1 MRSRYLLVVA
11 VAFVSG
17 CSGSSPTSPS
27 SSTSA
32 APLPESIEMI
42 SATANSGDTLRYT
55 SCPIGHDGFWD
66 LMGCFGDVRFTFAVR
81 SNRDTAYARLVTELR
96 TSDGRVCG
104 ETVGRGDAGRGD
116 VDVSQPLVANLV
128 ATFQT
133 SPVYLKP
140 DCWDLLPFK
149 TVTVLARVT
158 AQSPGATLVEL
169 MKQEF
174 AIAFT
179 FVR

>member
-1 MRSRYLLVVA
+1 MRSRTCLLVVA
-11 VAFVSG
+11 VAFMSG
-17 CSGSSPTSPS
+17 CGGSSPTSPS
-27 SSTSA
+27 SATAA

-42 SATANSGDTLRYT
+42 SESVSAGTTLRHT
-55 SCPIGHDGFWD
+55 SCHLGHDGYWD
-66 LMGCFGDVRFTFAVR
+66 LVSCFEDLYFKFAVR
-81 SNRDTAYARLVTELR
+81 YNRDATYARLWTEFR

-104 ETVGRGDAGRGD
+104 ETFGRGDAGRGD
-116 VDVSQPLVANLV
+116 VEISQPVVAGVV

-158 AQSPGATLVEL
+158 AGSPPVEL

-174 AIAFT
+174 AIGYT
-179 FVR
+179 FVAR

>member
-1 MRSRYLLVVA
+1 MRSRTCLLVVA
-11 VAFVSG
+11 VAFMSG
-17 CSGSSPTSPS
+17 CGGSSPTSPS
-27 SSTSA
+27 STPA

-42 SATANSGDTLRYT
+42 SESVSAGTTLRPT
-55 SCPIGHDGFWD
+55 SCHLGHDGYWD
-66 LMGCFGDVRFTFAVR
+66 LVSCFEDLYFKFAVR
-81 SNRDTAYARLVTELR
+81 YNRDATYARLWTEFR

-104 ETVGRGDAGRGD
+104 ETFGRGDAGRGD
-116 VDVSQPLVANLV
+116 VEISQPVVAGVV

-158 AQSPGATLVEL
+158 AGSPPVEL

-174 AIAFT
+174 AIGYT
-179 FVR
+179 FIAR